1 MAWFTCLHIDAYY
14 YNIRH
19 VVLFANWCF
28 FISKCLCTLFM
39 KKVAVYFKIG
49 LKSRINSK
57 RECLGEKQRKR
68 NWGWKDG
75 SMVKCMYCS
84 LRRSEQSSQQ
94 SHMPVTT
101 YNSSYGKIWYLW
113 FLMAGHT
120 WKCFSTQTHKH
131 NLE

>member
-1 MAWFTCLHIDAYY
+1 
-14 YNIRH
+14 
-19 VVLFANWCF
+19 
-28 FISKCLCTLFM
+28 M

-49 LKSRINSK
+49 LKTRNNRE

-68 NWGWKDG
+68 NWGWKDD

-84 LRRSEQSSQQ
+84 LRRSEQGSQQ

-101 YNSSYGKIWYLW
+101 YNSSYGWQVIHESA
-113 FLMAGHT
+113 FPHT
-120 WKCFSTQTHKH
+120 DTHTH